1 MGIVGCVLTP
11 TGALSDS
18 PAVGSRMAL
27 LIFMPCYLFI
37 GWYAVKAVAGW
48 S

>member
-1 MGIVGCVLTP
+1 
-11 TGALSDS
+11 
-18 PAVGSRMAL
+18 VGSRMAL

-37 GWYAVKAVAGW
+37 GWYAMKGHRLRSW